1 MTAARPVD
9 GGTCHVF
16 HAFEAG
22 LAVDLDRAAAAVRGA
37 RRTGLQSRDGQPM
50 PADFAPQPVT
60 FTVEADP
67 VACGAV
73 RSSGIAH
80 VTVYDFGA
88 LSVRLDLPL
97 AGSADAL
104 PTLARA
110 LVGNAAMLQAARDA
124 AERALAM
131 LGDAVERP
139 ALAGSTEDY
148 VVFALPPVGGSATL
162 RDGLPD
168 QLLARILRAEEASLA
183 HETVVDALSASV
195 SWGDEDLAVVDW
207 NGAVVVD
214 RSPAD
219 ALAILEFA
227 NAELVEMRWLDDR
240 LDRALEEAF
249 QAAAASMRGPRI
261 LAVKTARQSR
271 RIAELQIDAAALY
284 ESVDNALKLFG
295 DQWVAR
301 LHQAATR
308 RLHIEDYER
317 SVLRKIA
324 TLESVYGKVRDRQV
338 QLRAEL
344 LEIVIILLIAFEVVR
359 SLWP

>member
-1 MTAARPVD
+1 MTAARSVD
-9 GGTCHVF
+9 GGACHVF

-22 LAVDLDRAAAAVRGA
+22 VAVDLDRAAAAVRGA
-37 RRTGLQSRDGQPM
+37 RRTGLQPRDGQPM

-60 FTVEADP
+60 FVVESDSVP
-67 VACGAV
+67 IGAI
-73 RSSGIAH
+73 RSSGLAH

-97 AGSADAL
+97 AGSADGL
-104 PTLARA
+104 PSLARA
-110 LVGNAAMLQAARDA
+110 LVGNAAMLEAARDA
-124 AERALAM
+124 AQRALDL
-131 LGDAVERP
+131 LGSAVDRP
-139 ALAGSTEDY
+139 ALAGATEDY
-148 VVFALPPVGGSATL
+148 VVFAMPPVGGAAPL

-168 QLLARILRAEEASLA
+168 QLLARILRAEESTLA
-183 HETVVDALSASV
+183 LETMSDALSASV
-195 SWGDEDLAVVDW
+195 SWGDADLAVVDW

-261 LAVKTARQSR
+261 LAVQTTRQAR

-284 ESVDNALKLFG
+284 EAVDNALKLFG

-301 LHQAATR
+301 LHQAAAR
-308 RLHIEDYER
+308 RMHIEDYER

-338 QLRAEL
+338 QVRAEL
-344 LEIVIILLIAFEVVR
+344 LELVIILLIAFEVVR